1 MGNVK
6 LESFLL
12 LAAVE
17 DSECMNGEVRLMNGT
32 VENEGRVELCFNGRW
47 GTVCDDRWGN
57 EDATVVCRQLGFPSN
72 GM

>member
-1 MGNVK
+1 MK